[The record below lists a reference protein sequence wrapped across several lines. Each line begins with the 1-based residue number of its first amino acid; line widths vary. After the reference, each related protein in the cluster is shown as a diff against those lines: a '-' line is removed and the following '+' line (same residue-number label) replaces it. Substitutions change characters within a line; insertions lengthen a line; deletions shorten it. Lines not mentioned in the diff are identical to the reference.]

1 MWSCDCSCKNSGTD
15 CLKQGQSWHQPF
27 MDGNHIL
34 YIVKQSIYQCTR
46 HPASTEFAGMNL
58 AFYLASFSTTSY
70 WPETAVMKV
79 LENLRTNFIVLVN
92 KITYD
97 FFLPEDADRMIPK
110 ISSNQGKLKI
120 SYFQITLSRYLYKLF
135 LKTLNNVSTANNHIL
150 VQYCILSCSLQC
162 FHGDIK
168 SCNDG
173 LY

>member
-1 MWSCDCSCKNSGTD
+1 
-15 CLKQGQSWHQPF
+15 
-27 MDGNHIL
+27 
-34 YIVKQSIYQCTR
+34 
-46 HPASTEFAGMNL
+46 
-58 AFYLASFSTTSY
+58 
-70 WPETAVMKV
+70 MKV